1 MSEENNQVVPFT
13 EIQSSGINIDTA
25 VQQAQTMTSILD
37 AMNIEKATFN
47 TGATFHRDPKTN
59 VATLA
64 TDGLM
69 VQQGE
74 HTTTV
79 TLRNPGSTE
88 KQAIEELQHPKPLTQ
103 ETLGSFSGKSQPW
116 ASIALSSS
124 TNGEK
129 NS

>member
-1 MSEENNQVVPFT
+1 MSKENNEVAPFT
-13 EIQSSGINIDTA
+13 EIQQSGTNIDLA
-25 VQQAQTMTSILD
+25 VQQAQKMTEILD
-37 AMNIEKATFN
+37 SMNIEKATFK

-79 TLRNPGSTE
+79 TLRNPGSTN
-88 KQAIEELQHPKPLTQ
+88 KQAIEELQNPKPLTQ
-103 ETLGSFSGKSQPW
+103 ETQGSFSGKSQPW
-116 ASIALSSS
+116 ASNTLAQLDSDKKDS
-124 TNGEK
+124 
-129 NS
+129 

>member
-1 MSEENNQVVPFT
+1 MSEDKHVAPFM
-13 EIQSSGINIDTA
+13 EIQESGTNIDLA
-25 VQQAQTMTSILD
+25 VQQAQKMTEILD
-37 AMNIEKATFN
+37 AMNIEKATFR

-88 KQAIEELQHPKPLTQ
+88 RQALEELQSPKPMTQ

-116 ASIALSSS
+116 ASVALSQ
-124 TNGEK
+124 
-129 NS
+129 NSEDD